1 MGSPCAPTLIYFFYY
16 FFNSLLYFSAMI
28 KMVSNPLPFAGVVYS
43 GSITGTC
50 ARYFLASVCEG
61 MSFAYFFGSLLLS
74 MS

>member
-1 MGSPCAPTLIYFFYY
+1 
-16 FFNSLLYFSAMI
+16 MI
-28 KMVSNPLPFAGVVYS
+28 KMVSNLLPFAGVVYS